1 MLPLPATAFSISRL
15 LFRAARPWLTIRFRM
30 SVVLYAVLLSEFPH
44 ITDARMTGNDAD
56 GLTRWFDE
64 MAVEMHAWRRGAV
77 VVRKP
82 KEITKIRPMDLQFS
96 AKIDMMEIVYLIIY
110 IYNFIAYLRLLQS

>member
-1 MLPLPATAFSISRL
+1 MTMLI
-15 LFRAARPWLTIRFRM
+15 
-30 SVVLYAVLLSEFPH
+30 
-44 ITDARMTGNDAD
+44 
-56 GLTRWFDE
+56 DE
-64 MAVEMHAWRRGAV
+64 MAVGMHAWRRGAV

-110 IYNFIAYLRLLQS
+110 IYNFIAYLRLLQN